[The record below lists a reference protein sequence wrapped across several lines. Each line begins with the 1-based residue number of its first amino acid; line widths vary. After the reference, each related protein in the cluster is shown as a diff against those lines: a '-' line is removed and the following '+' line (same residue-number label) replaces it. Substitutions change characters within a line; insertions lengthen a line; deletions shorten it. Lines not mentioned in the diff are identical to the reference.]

1 MQFQE
6 VVILEKSLAVD
17 EQMIPFK
24 GPNSLKKYLSEK
36 PEKWGKWFCCSSPN
50 RSLRVKYPEIA
61 LCLPDVVKFSGS
73 KGMSSCNIETKPFR
87 KMPFTAQKR
96 LGRGSYKENQDK
108 DKPLFVTSWFDNKRV
123 LVISSFIGE
132 QPLGECEW
140 FDHKLKRTIEVL
152 QLNLYSFTMS
162 TWLELTSL
170 T

>member
-36 PEKWGKWFCCSSPN
+36 PEKWGKWFCFSSPN
-50 RSLRVKYPEIA
+50 RSLRVKYPPIA

-73 KGMSSCNIETKPFR
+73 KGMSSYNIETKPFR

>member
-17 EQMIPFK
+17 KQMITFK
-24 GPNSLKKYLSEK
+24 GPNSLN
-36 PEKWGKWFCCSSPN
+36 EKWEKWFCCSSPN
-50 RSLRVKYPEIA
+50 RSLRVKHSQIA
-61 LCLPDVVKFSGS
+61 LCLTDVVKFSGS
-73 KGMSSCNIETKPFR
+73 KEMSSCNIETKLFA

-108 DKPLFVTSWFDNKRV
+108 DKSLFVTSWFDNKRV

-152 QLNLYSFTMS
+152 QP
-162 TWLELTSL
+162 
-170 T
+170 